1 MVKLMTE
8 QKAMEAR
15 KKADETLED
24 LQREIQ
30 KAKLSILAAEN
41 QLKLGAIPHSAISDL
56 EERARSMGKAA
67 ITAENYEQMG
77 RFLSDLRCIA

>member
-1 MVKLMTE
+1 MVKLMTD

-15 KKADETLED
+15 RKADETMED

-30 KAKLSILAAEN
+30 MAKLSILAAEN
-41 QLKLGAIPHSAISDL
+41 QLKLGAIPHSAISEL
-56 EERARSMGKAA
+56 EERARSMGKEA
-67 ITAENYEQMG
+67 ITAENYENMS